1 MRHFLLLFVAFAVGI
16 TVAAPMTLAQPT
28 NGLVLHSRADGVEVA
43 WQGNGSTEPQRFVLY
58 LRPDTSPVP
67 VLREI
72 HDRAINESVSVPI
85 LPVVDVNGEQYE
97 PLPVFIPEAPT
108 SPLRLIGEGY
118 RRGTRMA
125 LYEISPHYQSD
136 SGPRLATHLRAFVAG
151 ATLQPTT
158 GLASLQ
164 LTSVP
169 APDPIAARS
178 AWVIDVQAEGIQEIS
193 ADTLRAL
200 GLDLGQ
206 IPVSRLRL
214 QRAGINL
221 PLEPIFSGDTM
232 TALRFYAPP
241 PGDRWS
247 ATDRYW
253 LTVEESGGPAL
264 MGSRTAQPQAGDQ
277 PTLVTVSGVWPTD
290 SPTLYESTL
299 PGLDGDHFFSRQL
312 DASAGAPVSTTITLT
327 PMLPLTSSGP
337 MSITLELATL
347 VKHSGTHRLRIAAGT
362 WETTVAWSGSGSH
375 QVTVALPFPTT
386 TITLTLDPVSG
397 IDRVYLDRMT
407 FVAPV
412 QLAFTTAGAIFTG
425 QNGRFVYPLSGA
437 PADVAVYDITN
448 PLQPVR
454 LLFNGAAFA
463 DDSPTPRR
471 YLVTGLATLHTP
483 TVARHQPVDLTT
495 PRHTRAIY
503 IAPRAFLS
511 DLAPL
516 LNHRQAQGWSPIA
529 VAVED
534 IYAGWSGGEPDP
546 RAIRN
551 FLRYVVTTWSPDL
564 IAAIL
569 VGDGS
574 SDPRD
579 YLRRGW
585 PTLIPP
591 YLAVV
596 DPWLGETACETC
608 FAQLDSDDPTS
619 ETFFQAD
626 IWLGRLPVKTSAEL
640 RRLVTKLL
648 SYEQSS
654 GVWQRHA
661 VYLADNP
668 DSSGDF
674 AALLEEAIALQPP
687 QTSTTR
693 VYYHPDGGTGRID
706 DANVAREQ
714 AFAAFNQG
722 AGLLVYAGHGL
733 QFQWAFTAVGIER
746 PFLLNVD
753 TATELRNAPALP
765 IVLSMTCLTG
775 AFQHPSFRGTTIDE
789 ALVLNP
795 EGGAIAT
802 WSSSGFGVAYGH
814 RQLLLGFVEALW
826 STPSPTPLGQ
836 LVAAGYARLAAS
848 GEALASLRTF
858 LLLGDPLTLAAAR
871 PLYRLDI
878 PLVQR

>member
-1 MRHFLLLFVAFAVGI
+1 
-16 TVAAPMTLAQPT
+16 LA
-28 NGLVLHSRADGVEVA
+28 G
-43 WQGNGSTEPQRFVLY
+43 F
-58 LRPDTSPVP
+58 
-67 VLREI
+67 
-72 HDRAINESVSVPI
+72 
-85 LPVVDVNGEQYE
+85 
-97 PLPVFIPEAPT
+97 
-108 SPLRLIGEGY
+108 
-118 RRGTRMA
+118 
-125 LYEISPHYQSD
+125 
-136 SGPRLATHLRAFVAG
+136 
-151 ATLQPTT
+151 
-158 GLASLQ
+158 
-164 LTSVP
+164 
-169 APDPIAARS
+169 
-178 AWVIDVQAEGIQEIS
+178 
-193 ADTLRAL
+193 
-200 GLDLGQ
+200 
-206 IPVSRLRL
+206 
-214 QRAGINL
+214 
-221 PLEPIFSGDTM
+221 
-232 TALRFYAPP
+232 
-241 PGDRWS
+241 
-247 ATDRYW
+247 
-253 LTVEESGGPAL
+253 
-264 MGSRTAQPQAGDQ
+264 
-277 PTLVTVSGVWPTD
+277 
-290 SPTLYESTL
+290 
-299 PGLDGDHFFSRQL
+299 DGDHFFSQQL
-312 DASAGAPVSTTITLT
+312 NASAGAPVSTTITFT
-327 PMLPLTSSGP
+327 STIPLASSGQ

-347 VKHSGTHRLRIAAGT
+347 AKHSGTHRLRIAANI
-362 WETTVAWSGSGSH
+362 WETTVTWSGHGSYRA
-375 QVTVALPFPTT
+375 TVNLPFPTT
-386 TITLTLDPVSG
+386 TITLTLDPFSG
-397 IDRVYLDRMT
+397 IDRVYLDRVHFTAPAQPT
-407 FVAPV
+407 FTA
-412 QLAFTTAGAIFTG
+412 AGAIFSG
-425 QNGRFVYPLSGA
+425 QTGRFLYPLTGA
-437 PADVAVYDITN
+437 SPGAAVYDITN
-448 PLQPVR
+448 PSQPIRLQ
-454 LLFNGAAFA
+454 FSSTAFA

-483 TVARHQPVDLTT
+483 TVARHQPVDLTV
-495 PRHTRAIY
+495 PGNTRAIY
-503 IAPRAFLS
+503 IAPRAFLD

-516 LNHRQAQGWSPIA
+516 LSHRQIQGWSPIA

-674 AALLEEAIALQPP
+674 AALLEEAIMLQPS

-693 VYYHPDGGTGRID
+693 VYYDPDGGTGRIA

-714 AFAAFNQG
+714 AFAVFNQG

-733 QFQWAFTAVGIER
+733 QFQWAFTAVGISQ

-753 TATELRNAPALP
+753 AATDLRNAPALP
-765 IVLSMTCLTG
+765 VVLSMTCLTG

>member
-1 MRHFLLLFVAFAVGI
+1 MRHLLLLCVAFAVG
-16 TVAAPMTLAQPT
+16 TTLATPMTLAQPT
-28 NGLVLHSRADGVEVA
+28 NGLVLRSRADGVEIA

-58 LRPDTSPVP
+58 LRADASPLP
-67 VLREI
+67 VLREL
-72 HDRAINESVSVPI
+72 HDQAIDEPVPAPG
-85 LPVVDVNGEQYE
+85 LPVVTINGDQYE
-97 PLPVFIPEAPT
+97 PLPAFISEIPNT
-108 SPLRLIGEGY
+108 PLRLIGEGY
-118 RRGTRMA
+118 QRGRRMA
-125 LYEISPHYQSD
+125 LYELAPHYQSD
-136 SGPRLATHLRAFVAG
+136 TGPRLTTQIRAFVVG
-151 ATLQPTT
+151 ATLQPPT
-158 GLASLQ
+158 SLTSVQ

-169 APDPIAARS
+169 APDPIAARN

-206 IPVSRLRL
+206 VAVSRLRL

-221 PLEPIFSGDTM
+221 PLEPIFRGETI

-247 ATDRYW
+247 ASDRYW
-253 LTVEESGGPAL
+253 LTVEESGSPAL

-277 PTLVTVSGVWPTD
+277 PALVTVSDVWPTD

-299 PGLDGDHFFSRQL
+299 AGFDGDHFFSRQL
-312 DASAGAPVSTTITLT
+312 DASAGAPMSTTITLT
-327 PMLPLTSSGP
+327 PMLPLASSGQ
-337 MSITLELATL
+337 MSISLELATL
-347 VKHSGTHRLRIAAGT
+347 VRHSGTHRLHVAANT
-362 WETTVAWSGSGSH
+362 WETTVTWSGSGSH
-375 QVTVALPFPTT
+375 QATVILPSPTT
-386 TITLTLDPVSG
+386 IITLTLDPVSG
-397 IDRVYLDRMT
+397 IDRVYLDRMHFTAPAQTT
-407 FVAPV
+407 FTA
-412 QLAFTTAGAIFTG
+412 AGAIFNG
-425 QNGRFVYPLSGA
+425 QTGRFRYLLTGA
-437 PADVAVYDITN
+437 PTGITVYDITD
-448 PLQPVR
+448 PWQPVR
-454 LLFNGAAFA
+454 LLFDDTVFA
-463 DDSPTPRR
+463 DDAPTPRR
-471 YLVTGLATLHTP
+471 YLVTGSATLHTP

-551 FLRYVVTTWSPDL
+551 FLRYVVTTWSPNL

-579 YLRRGW
+579 YLQRGW

-591 YLAVV
+591 YLAMV

-608 FAQLDSDDPTS
+608 FAQLDGDDPTS

-640 RRLVTKLL
+640 RRLVSKLL

-795 EGGAIAT
+795 AGGAIAT

-836 LVAAGYARLAAS
+836 LVTAGYARLATS
-848 GEALASLRTF
+848 GEAPASLRTF
-858 LLLGDPLTLAAAR
+858 LLLGDPLTSAAAR
-871 PLYRLDI
+871 PLYRLDV